1 MTPSLI
7 EQYEI
12 INNLIPNN
20 WIRLI
25 GAGRGGYFLVSSKIN
40 EAKILELRDIK
51 GIKGIFKAN
60 ISDEGIS
67 SFNL

>member
-7 EQYEI
+7 EQYEL
-12 INNLIPNN
+12 INSFIPNN

-40 EAKILELRDIK
+40 EAEILELSRY
-51 GIKGIFKAN
+51 
-60 ISDEGIS
+60 
-67 SFNL
+67 